1 MENKIKIVNKDI
13 IIIIPAANSGKFRF
27 KKRKDNLDFG
37 ETFSTRKLPFDEQT
51 YLEWQIGYD
60 ATLNDIKK
68 GEKKTKL
75 KGKSFLFIGAN
86 KQKKYP
92 YELSEIFFEAIKIKL
107 LLKED
112 VENLLN
118 EIGNYKNFID
128 EKNITIEKLSEF
140 EINGIKFYETSIKL
154 PTLSITNTD
163 NTQIEISI
171 EKQQYATG
179 VQPMVYF
186 CIPFK
191 SFDNC
196 EKLSGKPST
205 SKDNL
210 IYKINENNV
219 SNLLFLMRIFG
230 MASKRHHHDII
241 EILKIFIKNING

>member
-1 MENKIKIVNKDI
+1 
-13 IIIIPAANSGKFRF
+13 
-27 KKRKDNLDFG
+27 LDFG

-68 GEKKTKL
+68 GKKKTKL
-75 KGKSFLFIGAN
+75 KGKNFLFIGEN
-86 KQKKYP
+86 KKQKYP
-92 YELSEIFFEAIKIKL
+92 YELSEIFFEAL
-107 LLKED
+107 NLKFFTKKD
-112 VENLLN
+112 IENLLN
-118 EIGNYKNFID
+118 EILNYKNFIN
-128 EKNITIEKLSEF
+128 EKSITIEKNSEF

-191 SFDNC
+191 SFDNYK
-196 EKLSGKPST
+196 KLSGKPST

-219 SNLLFLMRIFG
+219 LNLLFLMRIFS
-230 MASKRHHHDII
+230 MASRRHNHDIV
-241 EILKIFIKNING
+241 EILKIFIKNISE